1 MTTRTLK
8 TVTAACLLLALAA
21 LLASSCEKPEEPKG
35 LEVQNK
41 PQRPGDT
48 TVVVT
53 PSDSILPPYL
63 EKWIWVQY
71 SRDDG
76 CWPITET
83 YPPPE
88 DLFGADARAITIDW
102 RDSTYTS
109 QSCKSADTYQI
120 VPEISGRFSMRD
132 TTILLLDDFVNIT
145 KIIFNNGITMGPVE
159 IKEWFKAPDFWIS
172 YLSWIPAYI
181 NKYNT
186 SNQFVWLSIIEYK
199 QNYEFDLYFLRITSQ
214 NYPNSTKN
222 QMTNF
227 QQITNQNQQN
237 YQPLNFRNYGKK

>member
-1 MTTRTLK
+1 MITKTLK

-48 TVVVT
+48 TVVVS
-53 PSDSILPPYL
+53 PSDSILPPYI
-63 EKWIWVQY
+63 EKWIWVRY

-76 CWPITET
+76 CLPITET

-120 VPEISGRFSMRD
+120 VPEISGRFSIRD
-132 TTILLLDDFVNIT
+132 TIVMSLGSPYPRT

-159 IKEWFKAPDFWIS
+159 IKEWFVKF
-172 YLSWIPAYI
+172 
-181 NKYNT
+181 T
-186 SNQFVWLSIIEYK
+186 SNLTYGFPYEYV
-199 QNYEFDLYFLRITSQ
+199 NEYHVPNHFLGLTAHTYYDTYDFSCTFLRITSQ
-214 NYPNSTKN
+214 NYQHQPKKQFAASYKKTNYN
-222 QMTNF
+222 QS
-227 QQITNQNQQN
+227 N
-237 YQPLNFRNYGKK
+237 YQSSKKY